1 MRTSRSTKRLNE
13 IIHKENTLLSKL
25 FRKSAFL
32 RQLNAE
38 ISAFIPKNVQ
48 DQCQVAN
55 ISRTELVLHVR
66 SATLLTRLRLIQKP
80 LLHQINQT
88 YSWANIG
95 KLTVKVRPERKKNTP
110 QANIN
115 LQRNQFIADTI
126 QETANHCQ
134 DKGLQNALRNLAF
147 HINHPEKDENANG
160 QTDKSYTKQDKL
172 L

>member
-32 RQLNAE
+32 RQLDTE
-38 ISAFIPKNVQ
+38 ISAFLPKNLQ

-80 LLHQINQT
+80 LLHQINTT

-95 KLTVKVRPERKKNTP
+95 KLTVKVRPERKKSAP
-110 QANIN
+110 QDKIH
-115 LQRNQFIADTI
+115 LQRSQSIADTI
-126 QETANHCQ
+126 EETANHCR
-134 DKGLQNALRNLAF
+134 DKGLQDALRNLAF
-147 HINHPEKDENANG
+147 HINHPDKIKS
-160 QTDKSYTKQDKL
+160 TDKD
-172 L
+172 

>member
-13 IIHKENTLLSKL
+13 IIHKENTLLCKL

-38 ISAFIPKNVQ
+38 ISVFLPTSLQ

-55 ISRTELVLHVR
+55 ISRTELTLHVR

-80 LLHQINQT
+80 LLNQINQ
-88 YSWANIG
+88 YHSWANIS
-95 KLTVKVRPERKKNTP
+95 KLTVKVRPERKKNATM
-110 QANIN
+110 ASHH

-126 QETANHCQ
+126 EETASHCH
-134 DKGLQNALRNLAF
+134 DKGLQDALHSLAR
-147 HINHPEKDENANG
+147 HITHPERDG
-160 QTDKSYTKQDKL
+160 Q
-172 L
+172 

>member
-32 RQLNAE
+32 RQLNHE
-38 ISAFIPKNVQ
+38 ICAFLPSNLQ

-55 ISRTELVLHVR
+55 ISRTELTLHVR

-95 KLTVKVRPERKKNTP
+95 KLTVKVRPERKKNATEVS
-110 QANIN
+110 NH
-115 LQRNQFIADTI
+115 LQRSQFIADTI
-126 QETANHCQ
+126 EETANHCH
-134 DKGLQNALRNLAF
+134 DKGLQDALRNLAF
-147 HINHPEKDENANG
+147 HITQPEKDN
-160 QTDKSYTKQDKL
+160 
-172 L
+172 